1 MQIIHLRILFEKV
14 VYAVRQGFEP
24 YQRVLITRRR
34 AFKGVGTGVHEMAKQ
49 ELI

>member
-1 MQIIHLRILFEKV
+1 MISYFLWKLVAQ
-14 VYAVRQGFEP
+14 QGFEP